1 MNSKMTL
8 NETVREALGIALIQ
22 IMDSKSFSDITIQ
35 EIATVAGVSRS
46 SFYRNF
52 STKEDLLH
60 SYITSIYRTFFSSSE
75 FVRCLTVPTQVR
87 NFLEPRFR
95 FIKEHSHIYRA
106 LHRNNLLY
114 PFFQQAEDDLLLLL
128 CGQDES
134 LSTYHRAM
142 ISGSCAGV
150 IQCWIERDFQEDPE
164 AMAMCF
170 SDLCQYPLLIKELM
184 QKQTG

>member
-35 EIATVAGVSRS
+35 EIAAIAGVSRS

-52 STKEDLLH
+52 STKEELLR
-60 SYITSIYRTFFSSSE
+60 SYITSLYRTFFASE
-75 FVRCLTVPTQVR
+75 EVLPRITNAEQVQD
-87 NFLEPRFR
+87 FLKPRFR
-95 FIKEHSHIYRA
+95 FIREHAHVYRA
-106 LHRNNLLY
+106 LHRHNLLY
-114 PFFQQAEDDLLLLL
+114 PFFLQAEDDLVLLL

-142 ISGSCAGV
+142 LCGTCAGV
-150 IQCWIERDFQEDPE
+150 IQRWIERDFVDDP
-164 AMAMCF
+164 ATMSACF
-170 SDLCQYPLLIKELM
+170 SDLCQYPLWLKGLAV
-184 QKQTG
+184 Q